1 MGAFVLAIAVAAVSQ
16 AQDTIRT
23 YGTPAARE
31 VVTRASV
38 RFHAQ
43 DTLVRDYR
51 AEIRYRLAAAMG
63 RGRWERAL
71 PAAVEEQAGHV
82 AWQRPND
89 LRVDITGRRVRSR
102 VEDFELSSFFSRPWF
117 VPRGVGDSVR
127 LFSDEFPATGALHP
141 LGRDADFAYHYDLTD
156 SLTAT
161 LPDGRRLKLYAVQF
175 VPRQIAPALIAG
187 RLWIDAETYDVA
199 RLTFRYVG
207 EGLWDAPEGPTAADS
222 AEARRTNA
230 LVNRILTI
238 DADLE
243 YGLQDGRYWMPFR
256 QSIIGTARIPL
267 GGGATISFRAVT
279 RFSDYEI
286 NTGTP
291 IAFTLPL
298 PDLADSAALAAQRD
312 SIRQARQQVPENIRR
327 YDRAGQ
333 WRGGRFE
340 LHRPSNDSL
349 ATYRE
354 WTDSLTLASAPE
366 EEARLRAAETFLATL
381 AEELPD
387 DLVGR
392 RAVTPSY
399 ERVSDAIQYNRV
411 QGLSLGAGVRISVP
425 GSNFTNLFLTGRY
438 GFSDE
443 RVTAR
448 GSIVRDAPGGR
459 LVLTG
464 YRDIS
469 DLDPFSSGR
478 SLANSA
484 NALFTAHDH
493 GDYAL
498 ATGGHVA
505 LRLYAAPGLDVT
517 LSGGWERQ
525 RSTVREARSAV
536 NDWLGGTGQFP
547 INPPILEGDFG
558 RAGMRLDHFGGVRWT
573 LAADG
578 LQGAGITS
586 GRVYG
591 EARKGWGGARG
602 YTLRLKGGVADAA
615 APPQMLFRLGG
626 QPTVRGFE
634 YGSIRAPAF
643 WAAQLDISPL
653 DGTIRPVLFIDAGQ
667 AGTGSDLF
675 GTNALVGGGIGVS
688 MYSPLLRTT
697 LIRLD
702 LSHPITPEGGE
713 WRFDLVFSP
722 VR

>member
-1 MGAFVLAIAVAAVSQ
+1 MGAFVLAIVVAAASQ
-16 AQDTIRT
+16 AQDSIRT

-31 VVTRASV
+31 VVTRASA

-51 AEIRYRLAAAMG
+51 ADIRYRLAAALG

-71 PAAVEEQAGHV
+71 PAAVEEQAGRV

-89 LRVDITGRRVRSR
+89 LRVDITGRRARSR
-102 VEDFELSSFFSRPWF
+102 VEGLELSSFFSRPWF

-161 LPDGRRLKLYAVQF
+161 LPDGRRLKLYAVEF
-175 VPRQIAPALIAG
+175 VPRRIAPALIAG
-187 RLWIDAETYDVA
+187 RLWLDAETHDVA
-199 RLTFRYVG
+199 RLTYRYVG
-207 EGLWDAPEGPTAADS
+207 EGLWEAPEGPTAEDS
-222 AEARRTNA
+222 ADAKRTNA
-230 LVNRILTI
+230 FVSRILTI

-256 QSIIGTARIPL
+256 QSIVGTARIPL
-267 GGGATISFRAVT
+267 GGGATVSFRAVT

-291 IAFTLPL
+291 IAFELPV
-298 PDLADSAALAAQRD
+298 DSTRGH
-312 SIRQARQQVPENIRR
+312 
-327 YDRAGQ
+327 DRAGQ

-349 ATYRE
+349 AVYRE

-366 EEARLRAAETFLATL
+366 EEARLRDAEAFLATL

-392 RAVTPSY
+392 RAISPSY
-399 ERVSDAIQYNRV
+399 ERASDAIQYNRV

-425 GSNFTNLFLTGRY
+425 GSNFTNLYLTGRY

-443 RVTAR
+443 RGTAR
-448 GSIVRDAPGGR
+448 ASIVRDAPGGR
-459 LVLTG
+459 LVLSG

-469 DLDPFSSGR
+469 DLDPFAQGR

-498 ATGGHVA
+498 ATGGRA
-505 LRLYAAPGLDVT
+505 ELRLYAAPGLDLTV
-517 LSGGWERQ
+517 SGGWERQ
-525 RSTVREARSAV
+525 RSTLREARSAV

-547 INPPILEGDFG
+547 LNPPILEGDFG
-558 RAGMRLDHFGGVRWT
+558 VAGVRVDHFGGLRWT

-578 LQGAGITS
+578 LKGAGVTS
-586 GRVYG
+586 GRVWG

-602 YTLRLKGGVADAA
+602 FTVRLKGGVADAA

-626 QPTVRGFE
+626 QATVRGFE
-634 YGSIRAPAF
+634 YASIRAPAF
-643 WAAQLDISPL
+643 WAAQLDVSPL
-653 DGTIRPVLFIDAGQ
+653 NGTIRPLLFLDAGQ
-667 AGTGSDLF
+667 AGSGKDLF
-675 GTNALVGGGIGVS
+675 GTEALVGGGIGVS

-697 LIRLD
+697 LIRFD